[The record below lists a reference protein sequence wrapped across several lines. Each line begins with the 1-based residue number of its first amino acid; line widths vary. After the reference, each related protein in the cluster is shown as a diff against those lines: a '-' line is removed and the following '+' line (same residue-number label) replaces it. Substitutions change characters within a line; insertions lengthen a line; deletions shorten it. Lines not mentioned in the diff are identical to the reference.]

1 MAPVHFVFCCPNL
14 HNYADGAQGEN
25 SVLIISNIGEWV
37 AHVNN
42 NLICARIVIDITA
55 DLIKTT
61 WTAQNRPAN
70 NIPKLILL

>member
-1 MAPVHFVFCCPNL
+1 MCPQSTCVFCP
-14 HNYADGAQGEN
+14 NYADGAGEES
-25 SVLIISNIGEWV
+25 SVLITSNIGEWV

-70 NIPKLILL
+70 IIPKSFLL